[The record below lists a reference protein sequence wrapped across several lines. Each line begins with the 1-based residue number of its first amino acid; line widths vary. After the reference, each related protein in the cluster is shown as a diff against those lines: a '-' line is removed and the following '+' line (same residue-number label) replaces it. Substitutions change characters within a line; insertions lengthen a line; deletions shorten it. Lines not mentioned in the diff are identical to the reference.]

1 MQNGSPVTQVHLHRC
16 HVEARLIHDPGDGFG
31 IFHALVA
38 QNDLLSLKTANKRD
52 WWFHTQQSPGSHV
65 ILETVDGEASDQA
78 MEEAAML
85 AAYFSKAKESSPVP
99 VDYTRVKQLKKPVGA
114 KPGKVIYHEYYTM
127 IVTPDKEKC
136 EAMRV

>member
-1 MQNGSPVTQVHLHRC
+1 MGRNN
-16 HVEARLIHDPGDGFG
+16 
-31 IFHALVA
+31 A
-38 QNDLLSLKTANKRD
+38 QNDQLSLKFANKRD

-65 ILETVDGEASDQA
+65 ILETIDGEASDQA

-85 AAYFSKAKESSPVP
+85 AAYYSRAKDSSLVP

>member
-1 MQNGSPVTQVHLHRC
+1 M
-16 HVEARLIHDPGDGFG
+16 
-31 IFHALVA
+31 
-38 QNDLLSLKTANKRD
+38 
-52 WWFHTQQSPGSHV
+52 
-65 ILETVDGEASDQA
+65 
-78 MEEAAML
+78 
-85 AAYFSKAKESSPVP
+85 P

>member
-1 MQNGSPVTQVHLHRC
+1 MSWSF
-16 HVEARLIHDPGDGFG
+16 ARERVYAEH
-31 IFHALVA
+31 
-38 QNDLLSLKTANKRD
+38 SERD
-52 WWFHTQQSPGSHV
+52 AGGKARVDVNV
-65 ILETVDGEASDQA
+65 ILETIDGEASDQA

-85 AAYFSKAKESSPVP
+85 AAYYSRAKDSSLVP